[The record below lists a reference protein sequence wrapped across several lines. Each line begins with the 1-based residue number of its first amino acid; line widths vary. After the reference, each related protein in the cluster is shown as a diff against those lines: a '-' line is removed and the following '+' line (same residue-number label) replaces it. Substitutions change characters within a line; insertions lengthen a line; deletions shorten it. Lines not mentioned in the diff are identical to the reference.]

1 MSQQLLKVVLSLAL
15 AGPLRRPPHR
25 RGRGRGSRLDLGFFA
40 LGVSSM
46 GLTLESA
53 GSESEL
59 DSGALERFFFSAA
72 GAGGNKGVVLSLSSS
87 SSSSEEEEASSSSS
101 SSDEEA
107 AGGSSK
113 WEESFGAMD
122 GDRIHGF

>member
-1 MSQQLLKVVLSLAL
+1 MGLEA
-15 AGPLRRPPHR
+15 
-25 RGRGRGSRLDLGFFA
+25 
-40 LGVSSM
+40 M

-53 GSESEL
+53 GTESEL
-59 DSGALERFFFSAA
+59 DSASDSDPEDESGALEMFFFSAA
-72 GAGGNKGVVLSLSSS
+72 RAGGNKGVVLSLSSS
-87 SSSSEEEEASSSSS
+87 SSSSSEEEASSS

-122 GDRIHGF
+122 GDRIQGFQI

>member
-1 MSQQLLKVVLSLAL
+1 MGLA
-15 AGPLRRPPHR
+15 
-25 RGRGRGSRLDLGFFA
+25 
-40 LGVSSM
+40 M

-59 DSGALERFFFSAA
+59 DSASDSDPEDESGALEGLLFSAA
-72 GAGGNKGVVLSLSSS
+72 GAGDDRGVVLSFSSS
-87 SSSSEEEEASSSSS
+87 DEEEEEASSS

-113 WEESFGAMD
+113 WEERFGAMD
-122 GDRIHGF
+122 GDPIRGFQI